1 MEIEITLKNYR
12 CFPDTNPAKI
22 TLRDGFTSFVGV
34 NNAGKSSILKFFYE
48 FRPLFQMW
56 GPNSGDLLVAL
67 QGRSVG
73 YSPVPTVFD
82 QAEFFSNTTAPRDME
97 IEIKLPGVEGTSKN
111 ADCPMANR
119 TVITVRRPTNNWT
132 AKIFTPNMAF
142 PNMPFTFTGTEG
154 VLFAADRPAVDLSKI
169 FAAFKEISNA
179 IYIGP
184 FRNAVNVGSND
195 TYFDIQVGT
204 GFIQTWKF
212 YKSGNNKAQNEVCY
226 KLTEDIRRIF
236 RYEDLDISSSA
247 DDRSLHVR
255 IDGRSFKLPEV
266 GSGLTQFILVLATA
280 AIKAPSYILIDEPEL
295 NLHPSLQL
303 DFLTTLASYARC
315 GILFATHSIGLAR
328 AASDWKYSVRQLQ
341 AGVSEVRELE
351 GTPRL
356 AEFLGELSFSSY
368 KELGFEKILLVE
380 GRTEVKTFQQF
391 LRLLKKD
398 HDVVLI
404 PMGGNELINA
414 NSEAELAELTRISS
428 KISAIID
435 SERSNANDPLSANR
449 QRFAEACGRAKI
461 SCKVLDRRA
470 VEQYL
475 PERAIRKVYG
485 PTYFALTPFQ
495 KRETLSPMWPKSEN
509 WRIAREMTLDELRA
523 TDLGQFLEKL

>member
-1 MEIEITLKNYR
+1 
-12 CFPDTNPAKI
+12 
-22 TLRDGFTSFVGV
+22 
-34 NNAGKSSILKFFYE
+34 
-48 FRPLFQMW
+48 
-56 GPNSGDLLVAL
+56 
-67 QGRSVG
+67 
-73 YSPVPTVFD
+73 
-82 QAEFFSNTTAPRDME
+82 
-97 IEIKLPGVEGTSKN
+97 
-111 ADCPMANR
+111 
-119 TVITVRRPTNNWT
+119 
-132 AKIFTPNMAF
+132 
-142 PNMPFTFTGTEG
+142 
-154 VLFAADRPAVDLSKI
+154 
-169 FAAFKEISNA
+169 
-179 IYIGP
+179 
-184 FRNAVNVGSND
+184 
-195 TYFDIQVGT
+195 
-204 GFIQTWKF
+204 
-212 YKSGNNKAQNEVCY
+212 
-226 KLTEDIRRIF
+226 
-236 RYEDLDISSSA
+236 
-247 DDRSLHVR
+247 
-255 IDGRSFKLPEV
+255 
-266 GSGLTQFILVLATA
+266 LTQFILVLATA